1 MSQLRLLKV
10 LVQPVFVY
18 EDDPDGVMTEITLPQ
33 PALVTAK
40 EWPGYAT
47 GRFLEAQAA
56 LQAELNTTSDIAE
69 PCSPARSAE
78 ETRLT
83 CLAISAS
90 RAAEPIPSVAYGSR

>member
-18 EDDPDGVMTEITLPQ
+18 EDPDGVMTEITLPQ

-56 LQAELNTTSDIAE
+56 LQAEFNAAAT
-69 PCSPARSAE
+69 PPN
-78 ETRLT
+78 
-83 CLAISAS
+83 
-90 RAAEPIPSVAYGSR
+90 RAARRARPKKLD